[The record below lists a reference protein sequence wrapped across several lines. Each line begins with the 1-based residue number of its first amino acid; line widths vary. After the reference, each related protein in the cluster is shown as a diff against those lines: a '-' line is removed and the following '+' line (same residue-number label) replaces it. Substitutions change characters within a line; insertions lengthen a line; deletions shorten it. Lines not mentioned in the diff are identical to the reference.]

1 MIPRMPITLSMCT
14 IAWRAD
20 RRSYAGPNL
29 ARPLPEVLAA
39 IREAGFAGAEL
50 WGPHVAACGAAGV
63 REQLVRLGL
72 AAPMLSDYY
81 NFTRSPESAA
91 ASLAHARTVLAMA
104 RELGAGAIRIFTGNH
119 RSADASEE
127 QWRRCA
133 DCLRTLSDEAALD
146 GIILA
151 AELHDWNLMDTPD
164 GAERL
169 LELVARPNFRLIFHP
184 SLFGAGA
191 EAAWSRL
198 RKHVHHVHATNGDAG
213 LAAGPVDY
221 PALLDRLRSDDWNG
235 ALSVEWFGDEPEAVA
250 RREAA
255 YLRRL
260 LAP

>member
-1 MIPRMPITLSMCT
+1 
-14 IAWRAD
+14 
-20 RRSYAGPNL
+20 
-29 ARPLPEVLAA
+29 
-39 IREAGFAGAEL
+39 
-50 WGPHVAACGAAGV
+50 
-63 REQLVRLGL
+63 
-72 AAPMLSDYY
+72 
-81 NFTRSPESAA
+81 
-91 ASLAHARTVLAMA
+91 
-104 RELGAGAIRIFTGNH
+104 
-119 RSADASEE
+119 
-127 QWRRCA
+127 
-133 DCLRTLSDEAALD
+133 
-146 GIILA
+146 
-151 AELHDWNLMDTPD
+151 MDTPD